1 MPTPPENAPE
11 RNIVLA
17 STSPY
22 RLQLLRQ
29 LGFAFHVAAPL
40 GEEVIDQDI
49 APELLVK
56 HLAAQKALSLQE
68 KYPDALI
75 IGADQVFVDVRG
87 QILGKPGT
95 FEKAEEQLRMMAGKS
110 HVFFTGICVLDS
122 ANGHIL
128 SDYATFRVTLKALSR
143 DQIHRYVRREHPVDC
158 AGSFKVEGLGI
169 ALMERMEG
177 EDYTSLIG
185 LPLIKL
191 VGMLEHFGVNVL

>member
-1 MPTPPENAPE
+1 MPSATETIPD
-11 RNIVLA
+11 RQIVLA

-29 LGFAFHVAAPL
+29 LGFPFHVAAPL

-56 HLAAQKALSLQE
+56 HLAAQKAHSLGE
-68 KYPDALI
+68 KYADALI

-110 HVFFTGICVLDS
+110 HVFFTGVCVFDS
-122 ANGHIL
+122 ANGHFL
-128 SDYATFRVTLKALSR
+128 SDYSTFRVTLKPLAR

-158 AGSFKVEGLGI
+158 AGSFKIEGLGI
-169 ALMERMEG
+169 ALMESMEG
-177 EDYTSLIG
+177 DDYTSLVG

-191 VGMLEHFGVNVL
+191 VGMLEHFGVTVL